1 VPVDPTR
8 FVAPSAGQVVKT
20 PGRHGFYTFIPA
32 PIPRNLTL
40 DPQTVL
46 SLSEA
51 DTALGRLAGAGRLLP
66 NPHVLV
72 EPYVTREAVASSRI
86 EGTQASMTEVFQ
98 AAAGGGT
105 SPEGTDVR
113 EVRNYI
119 EAMNRGLARLADLP
133 LCLRLI
139 KEIHGVLMRGVR
151 GRERQPGEF
160 RTSPNWIGSPND
172 RPDTAVFVP
181 PPPDHLEEALAD
193 LEAFMNEDDMPLP
206 PLVRCALLHYQF
218 ETIHPFLDGNGR
230 IGRLLI
236 VFYLVEKGR
245 LPVPLLY
252 TSSYFEQNRREYY
265 ERLQAVRE
273 NGELQAWLQFFLT
286 GVALQAT
293 DAVTRAEQLADLRE
307 RYRRELASSR
317 SRASEVVDLML
328 ANPVITVRRVQQ
340 ALQVSQ
346 PGAQNLVNALG
357 DRGWLRELPGR
368 GPGGR
373 RYWIASEAA
382 DVLEPSEEQERVE
395 DADREVTLP

>member
-1 VPVDPTR
+1 VDPTR
-8 FVAPSAGQVVKT
+8 FIAPSVGEVVRT
-20 PGRHGFYTFIPA
+20 PGRHGFYSFIPT
-32 PIPRNLTL
+32 PIPRSLTL
-40 DPQTVL
+40 DSQTVL

-66 NPHVLV
+66 NPHILV
-72 EPYVTREAVASSRI
+72 EPYITREAVASSRI
-86 EGTQASMTEVFQ
+86 EGTQASMADVFQ

-105 SPEGTDVR
+105 PADGTDVR

-119 EAMNRGLARLADLP
+119 EAMNRGLARLAELP

-139 KEIHGVLMRGVR
+139 REIHGVLMRGVR

-160 RTSPNWIGSPND
+160 RISPNWIGSPND
-172 RPDTAVFVP
+172 RPDTAIFVP
-181 PPPDHLEEALAD
+181 PPPDHLADALAD
-193 LEAFMNEDDMPLP
+193 LETFMNEDEMPLP
-206 PLVRCALLHYQF
+206 PLIRCALLHYQF

-236 VFYLVEKGR
+236 VFYLVQKGR

-273 NGELQAWLQFFLT
+273 RGELQEWLQFFLT

-293 DAVTRAEQLADLRE
+293 DAVARAEQLADLRE
-307 RYRRELASSR
+307 RYRRGLTSSR
-317 SRASEVVDLML
+317 SRAHEVVDLML
-328 ANPVITVRRVQQ
+328 TNPVITVRRVQQ
-340 ALQVSQ
+340 ALEVTQ

-357 DRGWLRELPGR
+357 ERGWLQELEFR

-373 RYWIASEAA
+373 RYWIAPEVA
-382 DVLEPSEEQERVE
+382 DILEPAEERETT
-395 DADREVTLP
+395 ADIEREVTLP